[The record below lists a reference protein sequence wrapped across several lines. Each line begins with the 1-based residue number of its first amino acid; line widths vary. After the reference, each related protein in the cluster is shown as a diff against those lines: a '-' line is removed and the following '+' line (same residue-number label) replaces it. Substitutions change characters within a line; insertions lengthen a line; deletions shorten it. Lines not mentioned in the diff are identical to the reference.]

1 MHSPFIHLLRKAFFS
16 SLREDEISY
25 EQMGK
30 SRRKFLRDAGL
41 MAGGM
46 ALLPNIADAFNLGET
61 PHASIAIIG
70 AGMAGL
76 NAAYQLKKLGLKS
89 TVYEASARAGG
100 RMFTI
105 KDKFGKGIT
114 TDLGGEFV
122 DSDHTEIFQL
132 AKELKV
138 DFYNLKLDN
147 LDPKTFYFDGKH
159 LNGEDLKRAI
169 HPFARLIE
177 KDVKSLPRQ
186 INFTSAPS
194 FQHLDN
200 LSISEYINSIGIK
213 GWLNKLLNVV
223 LTMEYGMDTSEQSAI
238 NFLIMFT
245 EPVTNEKDYELFGDE
260 HEVFKIKGGSQH
272 LSDKLYQQVKE
283 QVLLTHKLTSI
294 SATKTKKYELSFD
307 QKGII
312 KKVTADYVIMAI
324 PFTILRKIKFDV
336 PMPSEKRK
344 SIDEL
349 GYGNSGKFIMGLN
362 NKPWRKAGK
371 AGYTFT
377 DLEFGCGWDSS
388 QMQSDTEGSFTLFG
402 GGRIINT
409 LCNEKNEALAARIA
423 PQLDKVYPGALK
435 DYNSKTV
442 KFCWSQYPYTMGGYS
457 TFKKGQWSTIAGW
470 EAVPAGNIYFAGE
483 HVSLTCQG
491 YMNGAAQTGRIA
503 AEMVAKIAAHPP
515 RKGGISISHQ
525 IKKEK
530 IS

>member
-16 SLREDEISY
+16 SLREDEISH
-25 EQMGK
+25 EQMGD

-46 ALLPNIADAFNLGET
+46 ALLPTFADAFTLGDT
-61 PHASIAIIG
+61 QHTSIAIVG

-122 DSDHTEIFQL
+122 DTDHTEIIQL
-132 AKELKV
+132 ANELNV
-138 DFYNLKLDN
+138 DFYNLKLDK
-147 LDPKTFYFDGKH
+147 LDPKTFYFDEKH

-169 HPFARLIE
+169 HPFVRLIE

-186 INFTSAPS
+186 INFTTATS
-194 FQHLDN
+194 FQHFDN
-200 LSISEYINSIGIK
+200 LSISEYINSIGIT

-223 LTMEYGMDTSEQSAI
+223 LTMEYGMETSEQSAI

-245 EPVTNEKDYELFGDE
+245 EPISAEKDYELFGDE

-272 LSDKLYQQVKE
+272 LTDKIYQQVNDR
-283 QVLLTHKLTSI
+283 VLLGYKLTAI
-294 SATKTKKYELSFD
+294 SQTKTKKYQLSFD
-307 QKGII
+307 QKGVI
-312 KKVTADYVIMAI
+312 KRFTADYVIIAI
-324 PFTILRKIKFDV
+324 PFSILRKIKFDI
-336 PMPSEKRK
+336 PMPPEKRK

-349 GYGNSGKFIMGLN
+349 GYGNSGKFIMGVN
-362 NKPWRKAGK
+362 TKPWRKAGK

-388 QMQSDTEGSFTLFG
+388 QMQSETEGSFTLFG
-402 GGRIINT
+402 GGHIINT
-409 LCNEKNEALAARIA
+409 LYNEKNEVLAARIV
-423 PQLDKVYPGALK
+423 PQLDKVYPGVLK
-435 DYNSKTV
+435 DYNGKTV
-442 KFCWSQYPYTMGGYS
+442 KFCWIQYPYTMAGYS

-470 EAVPAGNIYFAGE
+470 EAIPVGNIYFAGE

-491 YMNGAAQTGRIA
+491 YMNGAAQTGRMA
-503 AEMVAKIAAHPP
+503 AEMVTKASKRSFKNKLIM
-515 RKGGISISHQ
+515 
-525 IKKEK
+525 KEV
-530 IS
+530 

>member
-16 SLREDEISY
+16 SLREDEISH
-25 EQMGK
+25 EQMGD

-46 ALLPNIADAFNLGET
+46 ALLPDITDAFNWGEM
-61 PHASIAIIG
+61 PQVSIAIVG

-132 AKELKV
+132 AKELNV
-138 DFYNLKLDN
+138 DFYNLKLDK
-147 LDPKTFYFDGKH
+147 LDPKTFYFDGRH

-177 KDVKSLPRQ
+177 NDVKSLPKQ
-186 INFTSAPS
+186 IDYTTALS

-245 EPVTNEKDYELFGDE
+245 EPVTGEKDYELFGDE

-283 QVLLTHKLTSI
+283 QILVTHKLTGI
-294 SATKTKKYELSFD
+294 SVTKTKKYELSFD

-312 KKVTADYVIMAI
+312 KKVTADYVIMAL
-324 PFTILRKIKFDV
+324 PFTMLRKIKFDV

-344 SIDEL
+344 SINEL

-388 QMQSDTEGSFTLFG
+388 QMQSDAEGSFTLFG
-402 GGRIINT
+402 GGHIIDT
-409 LCNEKNEALAARIA
+409 LCNEKNELLAARIV

-435 DYNSKTV
+435 DYNGKTI

-470 EAVPAGNIYFAGE
+470 EAVPVGNIYFAGE

-503 AEMVAKIAAHPP
+503 AEMVAKASKRNFRNKLIM
-515 RKGGISISHQ
+515 
-525 IKKEK
+525 KEV
-530 IS
+530 